1 MFVGR
6 ARRGAGRR
14 GLSNRR
20 DLDIAAHGLRAAA
33 AIASVRPTGRIPDGN
48 PELPVS
54 LLVSRPGGSSYEAY
68 EVAVQRL
75 FPARLIGCL
84 QSRPLVTVSSLPDAG
99 NEVVPGCPPN
109 LRT

>member
-1 MFVGR
+1 MHDEVR
-6 ARRGAGRR
+6 ARR

-20 DLDIAAHGLRAAA
+20 DLDIAAPGLRAAA
-33 AIASVRPTGRIPDGN
+33 AIASVRPTGRIADGN

-54 LLVSRPGGSSYEAY
+54 LLISRTRGSSYEAY

-84 QSRPLVTVSSLPDAG
+84 QAGRVVTVSYLPDAG
-99 NEVVPGCPPN
+99 NKVV
-109 LRT
+109 LRLPANPCT